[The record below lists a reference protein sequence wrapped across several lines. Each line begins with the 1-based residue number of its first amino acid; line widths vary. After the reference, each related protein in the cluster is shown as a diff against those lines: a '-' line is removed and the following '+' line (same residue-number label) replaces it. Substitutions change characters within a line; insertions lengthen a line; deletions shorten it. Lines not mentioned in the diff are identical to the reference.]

1 MEEIQ
6 RISVHQAHQMLS
18 TQQAKLVDTRD
29 IQAFTVAHA
38 VDAFHLT
45 NQSIAEFMDSVEFDD
60 PILVMCYHG
69 ISSVGVAQYLLNQG
83 FEQVFSIDG
92 GFEAWQRQ
100 QLPIEVHE

>member
-6 RISVHQAHQMLS
+6 RVSVSQAHQMLQS
-18 TQQAKLVDTRD
+18 EQARLVDIRD
-29 IQAFTVAHA
+29 IQAFTLAHP

-45 NQSIAEFMDSVEFDD
+45 NQTIADFMDSVEFED
-60 PILVMCYHG
+60 PILVICYHG
-69 ISSVGVAQYLLNQG
+69 ISSVGAAEYLANQG

-100 QLPIEVHE
+100 QLPIEVYE